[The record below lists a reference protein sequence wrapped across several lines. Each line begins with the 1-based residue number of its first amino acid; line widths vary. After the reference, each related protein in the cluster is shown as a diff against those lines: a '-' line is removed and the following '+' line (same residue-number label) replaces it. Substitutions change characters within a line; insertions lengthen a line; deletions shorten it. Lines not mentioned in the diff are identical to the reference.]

1 MCGIAGTVQRGR
13 IHPDSLAAMARALAH
28 RGPDGEGI
36 ALFDPF
42 PGPSGDWQAGLS
54 HRRLAVFD
62 PSDAG
67 AQPMTSRSGRITLVL
82 NGEIYNHPE
91 LRRRLPG
98 FQWRTRTDTEVLVEL
113 LEALG
118 IDALEHLN
126 GMFAFAAWDSLERRL
141 WVARDRIGVKPLF
154 YRASSD
160 GIVFAS
166 ELAVILRGSEFPR
179 RIDRSALS
187 SYLDFGFVPAPR
199 TILEG
204 VAKLEPGSLLE
215 WSDGRTRVSRWW
227 NLPPVCPSTAPPSG
241 WRESLYAGLVDA
253 VRLRL
258 RSDVPVGS
266 FLSGGLDS
274 TLVTALAV
282 REHPDLRSY
291 SVRFPE
297 APVLDESRYARA
309 AARALGT
316 RHREIPV
323 TGEDVAGGAPRILS
337 SIDEPL
343 ADSSLLPSHL
353 LARAARQEVT
363 VALAGDGADELF
375 AGYRRYRADRWLAHW
390 QRVPPAARRR
400 LVEPLLRRFP
410 DDRGTRFG
418 ELGRRAQKLLDVDG
432 LSPEARALSLA
443 RIFREHEKLRLLSP
457 DRSGSSA
464 SLDRLS
470 ELRTAHRGRDELDTQ
485 LRVDLALGLPDDML
499 TKVDRASM
507 AHGLEV
513 RVPFLDHRVVEQAL
527 RLPSSLK
534 LNGGRSKVALHDVFE
549 RQLPRVVRK
558 RRKAGFDAP
567 LSGWL
572 RGSLR
577 ELVRDTLAAGRLRR
591 DALLD
596 ADEVNLLVDSHER
609 RIGDHGWRIWSLVV
623 LCDWAGR
630 HLAA

>member
-1 MCGIAGTVQRGR
+1 
-13 IHPDSLAAMARALAH
+13 MALGLAH
-28 RGPDGEGI
+28 RGPDGEGT

-42 PGPSGDWQAGLS
+42 SDPAGDWQAGLA

-62 PSDAG
+62 PSEAG
-67 AQPMTSRSGRITLVL
+67 AQPMTSRSGRTTLVL

-91 LRRRLPG
+91 LRRRLSG
-98 FQWRTRTDTEVLVEL
+98 FRWRTRTDAEVLVEL
-113 LEALG
+113 LEAFG
-118 IDALEHLN
+118 PAVLEHVN
-126 GMFAFAAWDSLERRL
+126 GMFAFAAWDSRERRL
-141 WVARDRIGVKPLF
+141 RIARDRIGVKPLF
-154 YRASSD
+154 YRASN
-160 GIVFAS
+160 GGLVFAS
-166 ELAVILRGSEFPR
+166 ELAVILDGPDFPR

-215 WSDGRTRVSRWW
+215 WSKGRTRVSRWW
-227 NLPPVCPSTAPPSG
+227 DLPPVSPSAGPPEG
-241 WRESLYAGLVDA
+241 WRESLYAGLMDA

-282 REHPDLRSY
+282 REQPDLRSY

-297 APVLDESRYARA
+297 TPALDESRYARA

-316 RHREIPV
+316 RHREISV
-323 TGEDVAGGAPRILS
+323 TGEDAARDAPRILS
-337 SIDEPL
+337 CLDEPL
-343 ADSSLLPSHL
+343 ADSSLLPSHI
-353 LARAARQEVT
+353 LAREARSEVT

-400 LVEPLLRRFP
+400 LFEPLLRRLP
-410 DDRGTRFG
+410 DHRGTRFG
-418 ELGRRAQKLLDVDG
+418 ELGRRAQKLLDADG
-432 LSPEARALSLA
+432 LSPEARSLSLA
-443 RIFREHEKLRLLSP
+443 QIFRDQEKLRLLQP
-457 DRSGSSA
+457 DRSACSA
-464 SLDRLS
+464 SMDRLR
-470 ELRTAHRGRDELDTQ
+470 ELRTAHRGRDELETR
-485 LRVDLALGLPDDML
+485 LRVDLVLGLPDDML

-534 LNGGRSKVALHDVFE
+534 LGGGRSKVALHDVFD
-549 RQLPRVVRK
+549 RQLPRVVRR

-577 ELVRDTLAAGRLRR
+577 ELVRDTLAAAPLERG
-591 DALLD
+591 ALLD
-596 ADEVNLLVDSHER
+596 AEEVNSLVDSHER

-623 LCDWAGR
+623 LCDWVNR
-630 HLAA
+630 NLAA